1 MTAYSQVIDLTY
13 PFTSMFT
20 GHTFNAGI
28 EGVFGDRLIEDL
40 WIPYF
45 CVTTDISASKMRLH
59 MNGLKHFSQAVSH
72 CVPVVVAAALPC

>member
-1 MTAYSQVIDLTY
+1 MTSYYRQILDLTY

-20 GHTFNAGI
+20 GAAFNRSI
-28 EGVFGDRLIEDL
+28 EDVFCNRQIEDL

-59 MNGLKHFSQAVSH
+59 MNGIGKTFILPLFLFSYF
-72 CVPVVVAAALPC
+72 